1 MTMADFP
8 EMIGKYKVTAIIA
21 KGGMGT
27 VYKAIHPSLKRYVV
41 IKKLSIRGNASLRE
55 RFKREAQILLEL
67 HHPNVVH
74 MFDFFKEGSFY
85 YIVLEYV
92 DGMALDKLLKK
103 REKLSS
109 PITMLILRDT
119 CNALKYAH
127 DKGIIHRDI
136 KPGNILISRHGEVKL
151 ADFGIASSEKESDNE
166 SNLTQQGSALGT
178 PAYMSPEQFSDS
190 KTVDQRA
197 DIYSLGIMIY
207 EMIIGKK
214 PFPGNFSAET
224 LAQIHKGKYENPK
237 KIDKN
242 IDPTIHKLIKKMI
255 QPNPKRRFQN
265 VDKIIKI
272 CNRYLDKYDCDQ
284 LRNILT
290 QELIKE
296 KSFEEPEIKVK
307 KGFTW
312 IFLSVAGIL
321 AICGLSIF
329 LWTSGFIHKTI
340 LRHWFS
346 PVTISVILPASARG
360 DADLPIRAFF
370 FENEN
375 DIPEVNNTRRTFIID
390 KNQDTSK
397 SRSKYHTKPV
407 YLTHGSYR
415 LKVVTGSYVWWQTF
429 DVDSEEKNIN
439 LDFLKYARR
448 SITVHTTAIDSRTH
462 ADITDITDFKFLN
475 NNGKW
480 VPAYE
485 LSPVEFTNGRVWSIK
500 ASAKG
505 YQTEEFELRIEW
517 YQDELFISTSLDP
530 K

>member
-1 MTMADFP
+1 MADFP
-8 EMIGKYKVTAIIA
+8 EVIGKYKVTAIIA

-41 IKKLSIRGNASLRE
+41 IKKLTIRGNAALRE
-55 RFKREAQILLEL
+55 RFKREAQILMEL
-67 HHPNVVH
+67 HHPNIVH

-103 REKLSS
+103 REKLTS

-127 DKGIIHRDI
+127 EKGIIHRDI
-136 KPGNILISRHGEVKL
+136 KPGNILISRHGEIKL
-151 ADFGIASSEKESDNE
+151 ADFGIASSEKESDND

-178 PAYMSPEQFSDS
+178 PAYMPPEQFSDS
-190 KTVDQRA
+190 KTVDHRA
-197 DIYSLGIMIY
+197 DIYSLGIMLY
-207 EMIIGKK
+207 EMVIGKK

-237 KIDKN
+237 KIDKD
-242 IDPTIHKLIKKMI
+242 IDPTIHRLIKKMI
-255 QPNPKRRFQN
+255 QPNPKHRFQN

-272 CNRYLDKYDCDQ
+272 CNKYLDRYDCDQ
-284 LRNILT
+284 LRGILT

-296 KSFEEPEIKVK
+296 KAFVEPEIKVK

-312 IFLSVAGIL
+312 IVLSALGIL
-321 AICGLSIF
+321 AIGAAGFLLWNSGLV
-329 LWTSGFIHKTI
+329 HKTI
-340 LRHWFS
+340 LRHWFT
-346 PVTISVILPASARG
+346 PVTLSVTLPPSARG

-370 FENEN
+370 FENDEP
-375 DIPEVNNTRRTFIID
+375 DIPEVNNSRRTFIID
-390 KNQDTSK
+390 KNQNSSK
-397 SRSKYHTKPV
+397 ARSSYHIKPV

-429 DVDSEEKNIN
+429 NVDSEEKNIN

-448 SITVHTTAIDSRTH
+448 SITVHTSSFDSVTNK
-462 ADITDITDFKFLN
+462 DISDITDFSFLN

-480 VPAYE
+480 VSAYE
-485 LSPVEFTNGRVWSIK
+485 LTPNEFTNGRVWSVK
-500 ASAKG
+500 AKAKG
-505 YQTEEFELRIEW
+505 YKTEEFELRIEW
-517 YQDELFISTSLDP
+517 YQDELFITATLEP

>member
-1 MTMADFP
+1 MADFP
-8 EMIGKYKVTAIIA
+8 EMIGKYKVTAVIA

-41 IKKLSIRGNASLRE
+41 IKKLSIRGNAALRE

-127 DKGIIHRDI
+127 EKGIIHRDI

-151 ADFGIASSEKESDNE
+151 ADFGIASSEKESD
-166 SNLTQQGSALGT
+166 SNSDLTQQGSALGT
-178 PAYMSPEQFSDS
+178 PAYMPPEQFSDS

-197 DIYSLGIMIY
+197 DIYSLGIMLY
-207 EMIIGKK
+207 EMVIGKK
-214 PFPGNFSAET
+214 PFPGNFSPET
-224 LAQIHKGKYENPK
+224 LAQIHKGKYESPK
-237 KIDKN
+237 KLDKN
-242 IDPTIHKLIKKMI
+242 IDPTILRLIKKMI

-265 VDKIIKI
+265 VDKIIKV

-307 KGFTW
+307 KGFTLV
-312 IFLSVAGIL
+312 FLSILGIC
-321 AICGLSIF
+321 AVGVCGF
-329 LWTSGFIHKTI
+329 LLWQSGLVHKTI
-340 LRHWFS
+340 LRHWFTPIS
-346 PVTISVILPASARG
+346 ISVTLPPSARG

-370 FENEN
+370 FENDKV
-375 DIPEVNNTRRTFIID
+375 DIPEVNNSRRTFTND
-390 KNQDTSK
+390 KSKNSSK
-397 SRSKYHTKPV
+397 SRSTYITKPV

-429 DVDSEEKNIN
+429 NVDSEEQNIN

-448 SITVHTTAIDSRTH
+448 SITVHTSAIDSSTNK
-462 ADITDITDFKFLN
+462 DISDITDFMFQN
-475 NNGKW
+475 NKGKW
-480 VPAYE
+480 VFANE
-485 LSPVEFTNGRVWSIK
+485 LTASEFTNGRVWSIK

-517 YQDELFISTSLDP
+517 YQDELFISASLDP

>member
-1 MTMADFP
+1 MADFP
-8 EMIGKYKVTAIIA
+8 EMIGKYKVTAVIA

-41 IKKLSIRGNASLRE
+41 IKKLSIRGNAALRE

-127 DKGIIHRDI
+127 EKGIIHRDI

-151 ADFGIASSEKESDNE
+151 ADFGIASTEKESDNE
-166 SNLTQQGSALGT
+166 SDLTQQGSALGT
-178 PAYMSPEQFSDS
+178 PAYMPPEQFSDS

-197 DIYSLGIMIY
+197 DIYSLGIMLY
-207 EMIIGKK
+207 EMVVGKK
-214 PFPGNFSAET
+214 PFPGNFSPET
-224 LAQIHKGKYENPK
+224 LAQIHKGKYESPK
-237 KIDKN
+237 KLDKN
-242 IDPTIHKLIKKMI
+242 IDPTILRLIRKMI

-272 CNRYLDKYDCDQ
+272 CNKYLDKYDCDQ
-284 LRNILT
+284 LRSILT

-296 KSFEEPEIKVK
+296 KAFEEPEIKVK
-307 KGFTW
+307 KGLTW
-312 IFLSVAGIL
+312 VFLSVLGIL
-321 AICGLSIF
+321 AICVCGFLLWQSGL
-329 LWTSGFIHKTI
+329 IHKTI
-340 LRHWFS
+340 LRHWFT
-346 PVTISVILPASARG
+346 PVSLSVTLPPSARG
-360 DADLPIRAFF
+360 EADLPIRAFF
-370 FENEN
+370 FENDKT
-375 DIPEVNNTRRTFIID
+375 DIPEVNNSRRTFTGD
-390 KNQDTSK
+390 KTQTSSK
-397 SRSKYHTKPV
+397 SRSTYVTKPV

-429 DVDSEEKNIN
+429 DVDSKEQNIN

-448 SITVHTTAIDSRTH
+448 SITVHTSAIDSVSKK
-462 ADITDITDFKFLN
+462 DISGITDFMFLN

-480 VPAYE
+480 VSSSE
-485 LSPVEFTNGRVWSIK
+485 LSASEFTNGRVWSIK

-505 YQTEEFELRIEW
+505 YKTEEFELRIEW
-517 YQDELFISTSLDP
+517 YQDELFISASLEP